1 MPFPTRTCGALG
13 LALLVAAFPVSAP
26 AAEPGLDENV
36 FVFGGPFTTGHF
48 EDTFLVWEDHYES
61 NFFAGAGYQRFL
73 YSYGSF
79 KLGVEAGAGVRF
91 GAGEPVSAEVWG
103 GAVAR
108 LTTFS
113 LGGLDISPS
122 ITFGLSAVTDTI
134 GVETTRAEANAA
146 KTGLLY
152 YLGPEIAISSAE
164 HPEWE
169 GFVRVQHRSGGY
181 GTITNLDGSNAATVG
196 IRYRF

>member
-1 MPFPTRTCGALG
+1 MSSFSRALPALG
-13 LALLVAAFPVSAP
+13 LTFVVALFSP
-26 AAEPGLDENV
+26 AVLAQDDLDENV

-48 EDTFLVWEDHYES
+48 EDTFLLWEDHYES
-61 NFFAGAGYQRFL
+61 NFFAGVGYQRFL
-73 YSYGSF
+73 YAYGSF

-91 GAGEPVSAEVWG
+91 GAGEPTSAELWG

-113 LGGLDISPS
+113 LGGLEVSPS

-134 GVETTRAEANAA
+134 GVETTRADANNAT
-146 KTGLLY
+146 TGVLY
-152 YLGPEIAISSAE
+152 YLGPEIAVSSAD

-169 GFVRVQHRSGGY
+169 GFLRVQHRSGGY